1 MLSQFELNPLL
12 GIEARIQ
19 NRIAKFLSLKTKI
32 IQLKQH
38 PTISISTK
46 ANQLYNKQ
54 VRLEAELSEVLKKIE
69 LLKQGAWTFSD
80 IANLGIFYAKMED
93 QIKDVGKL
101 QDKSGMIFTVDS
113 PKPEEGIPFIKWLT
127 IGGIALAFLVF
138 VRR

>member
-101 QDKSGMIFTVDS
+101 QDKSGMIFIVDG